1 MPAAPTE
8 AAAHWDDVYGSRAVD
23 EASWFQPSAATSV
36 RLLRGPDGLPGSVVD
51 VGAGT
56 SPLVDELLD
65 LGCPDVTVL
74 DVSEKALAVTRGRLG
89 ARAEEVT
96 FVVADVLAW
105 HPDREYDAWHDR
117 AVFHFL
123 TEPGQ
128 RAAYVET
135 AARCVA
141 PGGVAVL
148 GVFAEDG
155 PTRCSG
161 LPTARFSPQD
171 LAAEFDGLF
180 TLEHAE
186 REQHSTP
193 GGAVQAFTWVRLRR
207 TPLRA

>member
-1 MPAAPTE
+1 MSPTSD
-8 AAAHWDDVYGSRAVD
+8 AAAHWNAVYDSRAVD
-23 EASWFQPSAATSV
+23 EVSWFQISAGTSV
-36 RLLRGPDGLPGSVVD
+36 RLLRGPHGLPRSVVD

-65 LGCPDVTVL
+65 AGCEDVTVL
-74 DVSEKALAVTRGRLG
+74 DVSEEALAVTRARLA
-89 ARAEEVT
+89 ARAEQVS
-96 FVVADVLAW
+96 FVVSDVLAW
-105 HPDREYDAWHDR
+105 RPGRQYDAWHDR

-123 TEPGQ
+123 TEPAQ

-135 AARCVA
+135 AARAVV

-161 LPTARFSPQD
+161 LPTARYSAAD
-171 LAAEFDGLF
+171 LATELGERF

-186 REQHSTP
+186 REEHTTP

-207 TPLRA
+207 TTPRS